1 MWYRSLWH
9 SIYKAVLSISTNLSR
24 KKSHVTLSDTILYHF
39 ISCHIIFSMLLQTET
54 HITSHHITSHHIT
67 SHHITSHHIQYA
79 SYVRFSKFSIS
90 FKNLKVWFKNYHVTD
105 INTDTFDITFTYKN
119 VPVRCIDICS
129 VFHEQPYYINITI
142 ESNQAGIMKGCLTA
156 LT

>member
-54 HITSHHITSHHIT
+54 
-67 SHHITSHHIQYA
+67 HITSHHIQYA